1 MSSPWTPA
9 PQTPC
14 LGLGWGPGAEGTWG
28 RGHRL
33 AWPRG
38 CSSHVIHVLSTAATL
53 LPGGTEGDSLACRTW
68 SLYHQALHRKSRPLL
83 QAKEVTEN
91 AGKQRSIEIHTNV
104 TVYYTV
110 RQSGSDPHF

>member
-9 PQTPC
+9 PQTSC

-33 AWPRG
+33 DWPRG
-38 CSSHVIHVLSTAATL
+38 CSCHVTHVLSTAAAL

-68 SLYHQALHRKSRPLL
+68 SLYHQALHRKSLPLL
-83 QAKEVTEN
+83 QAKEVTEHRETTLYRDTP
-91 AGKQRSIEIHTNV
+91 KCYSL
-104 TVYYTV
+104 
-110 RQSGSDPHF
+110 